1 MNDPDLD
8 MREDAQRVA
17 MARRFVDGEPMA
29 SVWDEAEIR
38 RTLIPD
44 GLSRSDDHRYFWT
57 VDGVIHVPEGAPGVT
72 TVLKQLDKSGP
83 FWAAASRIV
92 AEKAVGEHQKLV
104 AMIVDDG
111 PIAATDWLKAS
122 TRDKSQKAMD
132 LGSLIH
138 RLIEEGTPDPDV
150 PDEAAPYMT
159 MFAVDFL
166 LKYAPT
172 YEHVETMVYSEA
184 GAYGGT
190 LDAICMI
197 GGQRWLIDYKTSD
210 KPIGKSPTMFPYAD
224 VALQLAA
231 LGFADFIGKPQDPT
245 RYPIPHIDKYGVVA
259 ITPNDCQLIE
269 YQVTDAEWQTF
280 LRLRGIHEWVKTR
293 KGAVKR

>member
-1 MNDPDLD
+1 MTD
-8 MREDAQRVA
+8 
-17 MARRFVDGEPMA
+17 DGLYIEPRA
-29 SVWDEAEIR
+29 TQTQVR
-38 RTLIPD
+38 RTLVPD

-92 AEKAVGEHQKLV
+92 AEKAVNEHQKLV

-132 LGSLIH
+132 LGSAIH
-138 RLIEEGTPDPDV
+138 KIIETGREDYTD
-150 PDEAAPYMT
+150 DEAPYM
-159 MFAVDFL
+159 AQYLSGFL
-166 LKYAPT
+166 LKYAPEV
-172 YEHVETMVYSEA
+172 EHVEAMVYSET
-184 GAYGGT
+184 GYYGGT
-190 LDAICMI
+190 LDLIATI

-245 RYPIPHIDKYGVVA
+245 RYPIPHIDRYGVVA
-259 ITPNDCQLIE
+259 ITPTDCQLIE
-269 YQVTDAEWQTF
+269 YDVTDAERQTF
-280 LRLRGIHEWVKTR
+280 LHLRNIHEWVKTR
-293 KGAVKR
+293 KGSVKR

>member
-1 MNDPDLD
+1 MTDPDLD

-44 GLSRSDDHRYFWT
+44 GLSRSDDHRY
-57 VDGVIHVPEGAPGVT
+57 
-72 TVLKQLDKSGP
+72 
-83 FWAAASRIV
+83 
-92 AEKAVGEHQKLV
+92 QKLV

-259 ITPNDCQLIE
+259 ITPNDCQLVE

-293 KGAVKR
+293 KGQVKR

>member
-1 MNDPDLD
+1 MTSLW
-8 MREDAQRVA
+8 E
-17 MARRFVDGEPMA
+17 VDQE
-29 SVWDEAEIR
+29 EIR
-38 RTLIPD
+38 RTLVPD

-57 VDGVIHVPEGAPGVT
+57 IDGVIHVPEGAPGVT

-92 AEKAVGEHQKLV
+92 ARKAVQDYPNLGRLIIAQG
-104 AMIVDDG
+104 DDY
-111 PIAATDWLKAS
+111 AVDWLAKS

-132 LGSLIH
+132 LGVLIH
-138 RLIEEGTPDPDV
+138 KLIEDGDDDV
-150 PDEAAPYMT
+150 PDEAAPYMAQF
-159 MFAVDFL
+159 MSGFL
-166 LKYAPT
+166 LKYNPT
-172 YEHVETMVYSEA
+172 HEHVETMVYSEA

-190 LDAICMI
+190 LDLIATI

-224 VALQLAA
+224 VALQLAG
-231 LGFADFIGKPQDPT
+231 LGFADFIGKPQDST

-259 ITPNDCQLIE
+259 ITPNDCQLVE

-293 KGAVKR
+293 KGQVKR